1 MEKLKEQI
9 FKVRRNMAIAKRMMA
24 KHKSEY
30 ERLLFV
36 DLDLAADCLYAKYR
50 KVYNRLD
57 KKHDE
62 LIDAIWKLWSDCL
75 H

>member
-1 MEKLKEQI
+1 MEKLREQI
-9 FKVRRNMAIAKRMMA
+9 FKLRRNMAVVERMMA

-36 DLDLAADCLYAKYR
+36 DLDLAGNCLYAKYR

-57 KKHDE
+57 KEHDK
-62 LIDAIWKLWSDCL
+62 LIDLVWERLQ
-75 H
+75 